1 MRDDRFK
8 RLVHYVCW
16 RCADD
21 PSKLGAVKLNKILW
35 LAEQEN
41 YYRNG
46 KPLTTIH
53 YVKEKY
59 GPVPDGIV
67 TALQE
72 LHREGKVVE
81 GKADHFG
88 FEKKQFIVKK
98 SAPTDFLETSERKI
112 VDEMIRYVTERHTA
126 SSISNESHDNIWKA
140 AAKGEVIPHY
150 TVFAKHG
157 PITQE
162 ELEWAKF
169 ELSSES

>member
-8 RLVHYVCW
+8 NLVHYVCW

-35 LAEQEN
+35 RSEQEN

-46 KPLTTIH
+46 KSLTSVH

-67 TALQE
+67 KALSE
-72 LHREGKVVE
+72 LQREGKVVQ
-81 GKADHFG
+81 GQADHFG
-88 FEKKQFIVKK
+88 FDKKEFIVQE
-98 SAPTDFLETSERKI
+98 SAPIDFLDPSERKI
-112 VDEMIRYVTERHTA
+112 VDEMIQHITERHTA
-126 SSISNESHDNIWKA
+126 SSISNESHDDIWKA
-140 AAKGEVIPHY
+140 AVKGEAIPHY
-150 TVFAKHG
+150 TVFAKKG

-162 ELEWAKF
+162 ELEWAQF
-169 ELSSES
+169 ALGES